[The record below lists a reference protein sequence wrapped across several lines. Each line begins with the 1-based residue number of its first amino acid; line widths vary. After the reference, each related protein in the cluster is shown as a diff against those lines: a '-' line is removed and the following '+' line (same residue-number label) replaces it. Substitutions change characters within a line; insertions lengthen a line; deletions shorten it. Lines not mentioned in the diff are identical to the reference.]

1 MALVLADRVKE
12 TSTTT
17 GTGSFTLAGAVTGF
31 QSFDSAIGNGN
42 TTYYVIEN
50 LSTGEWETGLGT
62 FTSPSTLARTSV
74 YTSSNAGSAV
84 NFSAGTKNVFV
95 DISATKW
102 SGGKLALANGGTNA
116 DLSATGGTSQ
126 VLRQSSS
133 GAAVTV
139 SQLAASDLSNG
150 TTGSGSVVLASGTT
164 GSGSVVLATSPVM
177 TTPNLGTPSAATLT
191 NATGLPISTG
201 VSGLGTGVA
210 AALAVNT
217 GSAGAVVLYNG
228 ALGTPTSGT
237 LTSCTGLPIS
247 TGVSGLGTGVAT
259 FLATPTSANLRSALT
274 DETGTGSAVFATSPT
289 LVTPILGTPTSGTL
303 TSCTGLP
310 ISTGVSGLGAG
321 VATALAIAPNASG
334 GFLTS
339 SGFVSTAYKR
349 SGTGQTLVSATPT
362 FLIFPTSVKTH
373 ASFDGTTFT
382 APSTGYARVS
392 GLALLSG
399 TISGGDPLACNFNLV
414 VTDNGTALTPD
425 LYGGYLM
432 TNSVDT
438 LNDTVSWCAIIPIT
452 SAHAYKLQAT
462 FDNGGDN
469 ASFGSGEV
477 TWEVLP

>member
-74 YTSSNAGSAV
+74 YTSSNSGSAV
-84 NFSAGTKNVFV
+84 NFAAGEKNVFV

-177 TTPNLGTPSAATLT
+177 TTPNLGTPSAVTLT

-237 LTSCTGLPIS
+237 LTNATGLPVTTGITGFG
-247 TGVSGLGTGVAT
+247 TGVSSALGVAVG
-259 FLATPTSANLRSALT
+259 T
-274 DETGTGSAVFATSPT
+274 DGAFVVKGNA
-289 LVTPILGTPTSGTL
+289 LGTPSSGTL
-303 TSCTGLP
+303 TNATGLP
-310 ISTGVSGLGAG
+310 LSTGVTGTLPVGNG
-321 VATALAIAPNASG
+321 
-334 GFLTS
+334 
-339 SGFVSTAYKR
+339 
-349 SGTGQTLVSATPT
+349 GTGQSSYTNGQLLIGNTTGNTLTKAT
-362 FLIFPTSVKTH
+362 L
-373 ASFDGTTFT
+373 T
-382 APSTGYARVS
+382 AGSNI
-392 GLALLSG
+392 
-399 TISGGDPLACNFNLV
+399 TI
-414 VTDNGTALTPD
+414 TNGTGSITITATVP
-425 LYGGYLM
+425 
-432 TNSVDT
+432 TNNYT
-438 LNDTVSWCAIIPIT
+438 
-452 SAHAYKLQAT
+452 AT
-462 FDNGGDN
+462 N
-469 ASFGSGEV
+469 FGAF
-477 TWEVLP
+477 